1 MVSKCANPGCS
12 ATFLYFHVG
21 KLFRIETD
29 SGQERRRA
37 MGADSEQKRRMRHI
51 EFYWLCDMCSDKLQL
66 VFEKGVGVT
75 VRPVGAPGSES
86 SEEIAA
92 QAMAA

>member
-1 MVSKCANPGCS
+1 MVSKCANPECS

-51 EFYWLCDMCSDKLQL
+51 EFYWLCDMCSDKMKL
-66 VFEKGVGVT
+66 VFEKGVGIV
-75 VRPVGAPGSES
+75 VQPVGACDDS

-92 QAMAA
+92 RATAA

>member
-1 MVSKCANPGCS
+1 MVSKCANPECS

-37 MGADSEQKRRMRHI
+37 MGNDAEQKRRMRHI
-51 EFYWLCDMCSDKLQL
+51 EFYWLCDMCSDKMKL
-66 VFEKGVGVT
+66 VFEKGVGIT
-75 VRPVGAPGSES
+75 VQPVGGCEES
-86 SEEIAA
+86 SEDVAA
-92 QAMAA
+92 RATAA